1 LAQFSVEAVRQLLAT
16 WSGVPSDEP
25 KELLITEAE
34 VLRLGIEPDELSRFT
49 VQKSRLIP
57 TEHQLCSNCG
67 KRKR

>member
-34 VLRLGIEPDELSRFT
+34 ALRLGIEPDEL
-49 VQKSRLIP
+49 
-57 TEHQLCSNCG
+57 
-67 KRKR
+67 